1 MSYAITAMEKDT
13 SRDVVRRNNVPIAK
27 NLATGSKIAMSIQFS
42 ILTYGRVR
50 RNAAVV
56 EKARIHIVIALSVA
70 VKPVAK
76 RHIDDMSAVPEYRL
90 SSLIRS
96 DWDSILWKP

>member
-1 MSYAITAMEKDT
+1 MSQLQRIWPRVQRLLCLSNSLY
-13 SRDVVRRNNVPIAK
+13 
-27 NLATGSKIAMSIQFS
+27 
-42 ILTYGRVR
+42 LTYGRVH
-50 RNAAVV
+50 RNVVVV

-90 SSLIRS
+90 SSLITS
-96 DWDSILWKP
+96 N